1 MGGSLHSMSETLRDR
16 ALGDSV
22 GACLGEH
29 LGPGASSNSSM
40 ILAYHEISAQPSN
53 YIYAVSVR
61 QFEEHLRMS
70 SELCGGEQAKIP
82 VPVVTFDDGHISNY
96 RYALP
101 LLAKYSRRAIFFVTV
116 GWAGVR
122 DEFMNWSQLR
132 HLVML
137 GHGVASHGW
146 SHIPLTRC
154 TPAEAREELRRS
166 KLTLEDKLG
175 IAAEDVSFPHGRWDR
190 SVLGLCA
197 DLGYRRVYTSNPWV
211 PLRKQDGV
219 ELLGRLMMRR
229 TICAAQFRRLLT
241 LGRTGRAIRRA
252 EYEAKEVLRRILGD
266 KTYHRL
272 WGLMAGRYD
281 PDAMK

>member
-1 MGGSLHSMSETLRDR
+1 MGGSLHSVSEALRDKELR
-16 ALGDSV
+16 HQS

-29 LGPGASSNSSM
+29 RRPGASSNPSM
-40 ILAYHEISAQPSN
+40 ILAYHEISAQASN

-61 QFEEHLRMS
+61 QLEEHLRVS
-70 SELCGGEQAKIP
+70 AELCSGEQPKIP
-82 VPVVTFDDGHISNY
+82 APVVTFDDGHISNY

-101 LLAKYSRRAIFFVTV
+101 LLEKYSRRAIFFVTV
-116 GWAGVR
+116 GWAGIR
-122 DEFMNWSQLR
+122 EEFMDWSQLR
-132 HLVML
+132 QLVTL

-166 KLTLEDKLG
+166 KLTLEDRLG

-197 DLGYRRVYTSNPWV
+197 ELGYRRVYTSNPWV
-211 PLRKQDGV
+211 PCRKQDGV

-229 TICAAQFRRLLT
+229 TICAAEFRRLLT
-241 LGRTGRAIRRA
+241 LGRTGRAIRHA
-252 EYEAKEVLRRILGD
+252 EYKAKEVLRRILGD
-266 KTYHRL
+266 RTYHRL

-281 PDAMK
+281 PDAMR